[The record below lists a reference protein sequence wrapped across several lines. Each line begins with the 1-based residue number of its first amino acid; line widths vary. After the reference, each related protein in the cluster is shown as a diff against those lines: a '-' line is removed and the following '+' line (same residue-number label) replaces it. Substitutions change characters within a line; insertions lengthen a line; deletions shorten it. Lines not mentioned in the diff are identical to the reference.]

1 MRDLHLND
9 LADLLHLLVLQ
20 VLLHH
25 QGLVP
30 LGVDI
35 AVPEHSRVET
45 QSSPVPACRLSP
57 VLLPESL
64 LGWDG
69 PLYYQDHPGP
79 LSHPLVLDLRNLG
92 VGVAHH
98 SDQQVQQ
105 ENDQKGHEDK
115 PLNLRYKQN
124 GVRTSIIYHQIYTNS
139 RMFSRVKS
147 VPQISK
153 FPEGHDKH

>member
-1 MRDLHLND
+1 MSFLVLPELGLPPLEIPPVCDLHLND

-25 QGLVP
+25 QGLIP

-35 AVPEHSRVET
+35 AVPE
-45 QSSPVPACRLSP
+45 QSQSNLVPPCHLSP

-69 PLYYQDHPGP
+69 SLYQQDHPGP

-98 SDQQVQQ
+98 GDQEVQQ
-105 ENDQKGHEDK
+105 KNDEKRHEDK
-115 PLNLRYKQN
+115 PLSLRYKPT
-124 GVRTSIIYHQIYTNS
+124 GVTTSIILEEIY
-139 RMFSRVKS
+139 R
-147 VPQISK
+147 
-153 FPEGHDKH
+153 